1 MGDVVDLVLDGIL
14 CEACGC
20 FIDGNASGHPRNC
33 ADCKDVKK
41 EVVMPEKSS
50 YLIPYEILQ
59 DYIKKAFPKK

>member
-20 FIDGNASGHPRNC
+20 FIDGNASGYPRKC
-33 ADCKDVKK
+33 ADCKIAK
-41 EVVMPEKSS
+41 EGVMPAKKS

-59 DYIKKAFPKK
+59 EYIKKAFPKK